1 MRSWSE
7 IKQATLNKLFLD
19 EQEAQQQGY
28 LAKFRFLANECLNF
42 IANGVKPRIA
52 VLEITTTEDN
62 ARITMPDDFLS
73 FADIVNYRDDES
85 DPDIVY
91 LDYNSIMLPVTGNY
105 KIFYNALWKYITE
118 EDVNSKNA
126 NNIIN
131 IDQSILNCL
140 PTYIASQC
148 LSQDDVQRSTILKNE
163 FELMLSRLDTNML
176 YQENSYKS
184 TGGWY

>member
-28 LAKFRFLANECLNF
+28 LAKFRFLANECLNI

-52 VLEITTTEDN
+52 TFETLTTEEN
-62 ARITMPDDFLS
+62 SEVMLPDDFLS
-73 FADIVNYRDDES
+73 FTDIVNYVDGIA
-85 DPDIVY
+85 DPEIIY
-91 LDYNSIMLPVTGNY
+91 LDDKRVILPKKGNY
-105 KIFYNALWKYITE
+105 KIFYNSLWHYITE

-126 NNIIN
+126 NSTLN
-131 IDQSILNCL
+131 IDSSVLNCL

-148 LSQDDVQRSTILKNE
+148 LAQDDIQRSAILKND

-176 YQENSYKS
+176 YQQNSYKS